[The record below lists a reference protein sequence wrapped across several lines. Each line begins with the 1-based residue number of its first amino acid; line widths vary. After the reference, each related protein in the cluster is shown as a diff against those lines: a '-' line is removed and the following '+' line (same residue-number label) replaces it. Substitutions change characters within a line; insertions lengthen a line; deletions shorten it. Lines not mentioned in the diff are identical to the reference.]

1 MPDPRHPMLRREWL
15 LHASALALAGVLPAA
30 QASAFPSKPIT
41 LVVPF
46 GAGGV
51 ADVTARTVAKNMA
64 GVLGQPVVIDNR
76 PSAGGIAATA
86 AVANARADG
95 HTLLLISN
103 ATAISATLFPQ
114 QPTDVLRDLVP
125 ISTLGHFD
133 LAVCVAA
140 TSPHQSLQDLL
151 AYAKANPGKLTI
163 GTIAI
168 GSTQHLTAELFKTRT
183 GIDALVV
190 PYRSSP
196 DVMTALRGGE
206 IDLAI
211 DILSPLLPQLKAQAI
226 RALAVTAATRNPLLP
241 DVPTAFEAGVN
252 DFEVSSWNAL
262 AAPQGTPE
270 AVIAQLNAATRQ
282 ALASSEVLP
291 LLGTLGIR
299 PQASSPA
306 ETAAMLTSETTRW
319 REIIDAANI
328 RLD

>member
-1 MPDPRHPMLRREWL
+1 MSDVRHLLGRRQL
-15 LHASALALAGVLPAA
+15 LIHASALTLAAVLPAVH
-30 QASAFPSKPIT
+30 ASGFPSKPIT

-51 ADVTARTVAKNMA
+51 ADVTARTVAKSMA
-64 GVLGQPVVIDNR
+64 SALGQPVVVDNR
-76 PSAGGIAATA
+76 PSAGGIAATS
-86 AVANARADG
+86 AVAHARADG
-95 HTLLLISN
+95 HSLLLISN

-114 QPTDVLRDLVP
+114 QPADVLRDLSP

-140 TSPHQSLQDLL
+140 GSAYQSLEDLR
-151 AYAKANPGKLTI
+151 AFAKAHPGQLTI

-196 DVMTALRGGE
+196 DVLTALRGGE

-211 DILSPLLPQLKAQAI
+211 DILSPVLPHIKADAI
-226 RALAVTAATRNPLLP
+226 RALAVTAATRHPLLP
-241 DVPTAFEAGVN
+241 DVPTALEAGVQG
-252 DFEVSSWNAL
+252 FEVSSWNAL
-262 AAPQGTPE
+262 AAPKDTPE
-270 AVIAQLNAATRQ
+270 PVIEALNAATRQ
-282 ALASSEVLP
+282 ALASSDVLQ
-291 LLGTLGIR
+291 LLATLGIR
-299 PQASSPA
+299 PQA
-306 ETAAMLTSETTRW
+306 AALLTSETTRW
-319 REIIDAANI
+319 RSIIDAADI